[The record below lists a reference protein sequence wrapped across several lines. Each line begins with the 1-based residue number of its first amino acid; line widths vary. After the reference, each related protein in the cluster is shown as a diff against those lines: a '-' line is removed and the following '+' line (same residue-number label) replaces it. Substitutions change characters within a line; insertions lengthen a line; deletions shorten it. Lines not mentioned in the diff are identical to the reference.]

1 MKEKSTILIVDDSEL
16 NRAILIDILGDDYQF
31 IEAENG
37 AQAIDL
43 LRNRADIDL
52 LLLDMVMPEM
62 NGFDVLTAMNSNRR
76 IEDIP
81 VVMISS
87 ESGIEQIERAYDLG
101 VTDYINRPFDGA
113 VVRRRVMNTLMLFA
127 KQKHLMQLVE
137 EQI

>member
-87 ESGIEQIERAYDLG
+87 ENGIEQVER
-101 VTDYINRPFDGA
+101 TRSCCSPSRSI
-113 VVRRRVMNTLMLFA
+113 
-127 KQKHLMQLVE
+127 
-137 EQI
+137 